1 MMRGYIRANIYV
13 KTNMSARAKLFSM
26 RKTPKFDMERFFVAL
41 SDRTRLRI
49 LNLIGD
55 DEVCVCFFVE
65 VLEESQPKISRHL
78 AYLRRAGIVVPR
90 REGKWIHYRI
100 SPPPDPHAERVLKEV
115 TAWLKDDKEMQR
127 DRVRLVKVCCMAS
140 PPVQIL
146 GAPKPAGIA
155 AVG

>member
-1 MMRGYIRANIYV
+1 MFW
-13 KTNMSARAKLFSM
+13 RAKLFRM
-26 RKTPKFDMERFFVAL
+26 EKTPKFDMERFFVAL

-65 VLEESQPKISRHL
+65 VLEEHQPKISRHL

-90 REGKWIHYRI
+90 REGKWMHYRI

-115 TAWLKDDKEMQR
+115 MAWLKDDKEMQR

-146 GAPKPAGIA
+146 GAPKPASLA
-155 AVG
+155 AAL